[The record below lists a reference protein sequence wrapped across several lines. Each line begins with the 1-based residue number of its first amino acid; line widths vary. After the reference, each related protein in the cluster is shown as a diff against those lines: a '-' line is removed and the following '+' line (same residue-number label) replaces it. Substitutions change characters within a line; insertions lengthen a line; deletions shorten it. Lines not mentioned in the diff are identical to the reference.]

1 MMTSIPLNT
10 PVCLQS
16 HIGKNLHCE
25 SRTVVCSDAGK
36 KEWEYMLI
44 KKIDNGK
51 FIIQSC
57 QNGRNLQVQPHGRC
71 VFANHNELLWEQ
83 FDIEAVGDG
92 RFIFISC
99 HTGKVLNC
107 NEIGDVWCVI
117 DYSKR
122 RRWEKWRFII
132 PDAVV
137 KKEMMMRLIPLDTP
151 VCLQGHTKNNL
162 QNEFLWRTAKCNNRN
177 MKAWEQMVIKKIDN
191 GKFIIQSRWNN
202 RNLQVQPNGRC
213 IFENN
218 SELLWEQFDIEAV
231 GDGRFIFISCHT
243 GKLMQC
249 DANGVVWCAN
259 SYCDRGDW
267 EMWNI
272 KFPDNMDVK
281 NMMTSEQL
289 NMILIGAA
297 VVISGVVVIGVV
309 SWALVPVAMSTFG
322 TVVVGVGTFHAP
334 LAAGGVAATLQATS
348 AALLVA
354 EVIVPH
360 VVASACLC
368 SLVFRETF
376 L

>member
-1 MMTSIPLNT
+1 
-10 PVCLQS
+10 
-16 HIGKNLHCE
+16 
-25 SRTVVCSDAGK
+25 
-36 KEWEYMLI
+36 
-44 KKIDNGK
+44 
-51 FIIQSC
+51 
-57 QNGRNLQVQPHGRC
+57 
-71 VFANHNELLWEQ
+71 
-83 FDIEAVGDG
+83 
-92 RFIFISC
+92 
-99 HTGKVLNC
+99 
-107 NEIGDVWCVI
+107 
-117 DYSKR
+117 
-122 RRWEKWRFII
+122 
-132 PDAVV
+132 V
-137 KKEMMMRLIPLDTP
+137 KKEMMRLIPLNTP

-162 QNEFLWRTAKCNNRN
+162 QNEFFWRTAKCNNRN
-177 MKAWEQMVIKKIDN
+177 MKAWEQVVIKKIDN

-213 IFENN
+213 IFENHN
-218 SELLWEQFDIEAV
+218 ELLWEQFDIEAV

-259 SYCDRGDW
+259 KYSNRGDW

-322 TVVVGVGTFHAP
+322 TVVVGVGTIHAP
-334 LAAGGVAATLQATS
+334 LAAGGVAAALQATS
-348 AALLVA
+348 HALLVA

-368 SLVFRETF
+368 SVVFRET